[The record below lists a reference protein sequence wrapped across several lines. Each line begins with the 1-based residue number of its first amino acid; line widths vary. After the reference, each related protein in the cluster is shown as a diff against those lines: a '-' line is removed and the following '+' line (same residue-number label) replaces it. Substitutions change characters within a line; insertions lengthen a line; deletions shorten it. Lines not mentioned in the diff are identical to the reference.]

1 MNQPSARA
9 AWRYATTSLLLMMLA
24 AAVPAV
30 GRGAPPPPAGGA
42 PQTPWS
48 KEVGFDH
55 QPLPEYPRPQFV
67 RDEWLNLNGK
77 WEFAIT
83 PHDGGR
89 PEKFDRAIL
98 VPFAPQA
105 PLSQINQWVGPESDV
120 WYRRE
125 FELPAGWEGKRI
137 LLHFGAVNW
146 ECHVR
151 FNGRNAGSHTGGYDG
166 FTLDV
171 SEFVHTSGKQEITVC
186 AWGPIEGGQPR
197 GKQAL
202 KPQGIFYTPTT
213 GIWQTVWLEPVNE
226 ASIDH
231 VRITPDLDRGEVR
244 ITPAI
249 ASLPGP
255 ALSHASLPNATLR
268 VSAVVLADGKEVGH
282 ATGGPTDTIAIPL
295 PNARL
300 WSPASPFLYDL
311 KLTLEDAQTG
321 QPLDTVTSY
330 FGMRKISIGPGPRG
344 ALRILL
350 NNRPVFQNGLLDQG
364 FWPDGIYTA
373 PTDAALK
380 YDLET
385 LRKVGFNMD
394 RKHIKVEPE
403 RWYYWA
409 DKLGVLVWQD
419 MPATPDMGYPE
430 RDHMIADREGVFE
443 SELRRMIRGRANH
456 PSVVMWVLFNEGWGL
471 PLRDR
476 PQGKGP
482 IIASPIA
489 GLREQRML
497 AAAREEDPTRLID
510 AESGAGGGGTDHGED
525 VFDFG
530 YGDVIDYHCYGHA
543 GPTPEKTRA
552 AVVGEYGW
560 GVSPVGALRNRMKA
574 SGGVDISGVV
584 LTQLTDVENEHNGV
598 MNYSRQ
604 LIPGI
609 AREKDLPGD
618 IRKVLHEFG
627 EDDYPGGQEEP
638 R

>member
-1 MNQPSARA
+1 
-9 AWRYATTSLLLMMLA
+9 MMLA
-24 AAVPAV
+24 ATVPAV
-30 GRGAPPPPAGGA
+30 GRDAPPPWPPAGGA
-42 PQTPWS
+42 PPTPWS

-67 RDEWLNLNGK
+67 RDDWLNLNGK
-77 WEFAIT
+77 WDFAIT
-83 PHDGGR
+83 PHEAER

-105 PLSQINQWVGPESDV
+105 PLSQINQWVGAESDV
-120 WYRRE
+120 WYRQQ

-146 ECHVR
+146 ECRVR
-151 FNGRNAGSHTGGYDG
+151 FNGRPAGSHTGGYDG

-171 SEFVHTSGKQEITVC
+171 SEFVHSSGKQEITVC
-186 AWGPIEGGQPR
+186 AWNPIEGGQPR

-202 KPQGIFYTPTT
+202 KPEGIFYTPTT
-213 GIWQTVWLEPVNE
+213 GIWQTVWIEPVNE

-244 ITPAI
+244 IAPSI

-255 ALSHASLPNATLR
+255 ALSNASLPNATLR

-282 ATGGPTDTIAIPL
+282 ASGGPTETIAIPL

-321 QPLDTVTSY
+321 QLLDAVTSY
-330 FGMRKISIGPGPRG
+330 FGMRKISVGPGPRG

-350 NNRPVFQNGLLDQG
+350 NNRPVFQNGFLDQG

-380 YDLET
+380 YDLEM

-497 AAAREEDPTRLID
+497 SAAREEDPTRLID
-510 AESGAGGGGTDHGED
+510 AESGAGGGETDHGED

-560 GVSPVGALRNRMKA
+560 GLSPAGALRNRMKA
-574 SGGVDISGVV
+574 SQGVDISGVV

-604 LIPGI
+604 LIPGV
-609 AREKDLPGD
+609 AREKDLAGD
-618 IRKVLHEFG
+618 IRKVLHDFG
-627 EDDYPGGQEEP
+627 EDDYPGGQEDP

>member
-213 GIWQTVWLEPVNE
+213 GIWQTVWRASLGREPVVSLAAGCRFNP
-226 ASIDH
+226 
-231 VRITPDLDRGEVR
+231 TPGTR
-244 ITPAI
+244 
-249 ASLPGP
+249 PGSRP
-255 ALSHASLPNATLR
+255 RRAFLAPATL
-268 VSAVVLADGKEVGH
+268 VE
-282 ATGGPTDTIAIPL
+282 ATRGAIEAAL
-295 PNARL
+295 METQGR
-300 WSPASPFLYDL
+300 
-311 KLTLEDAQTG
+311 QTG
-321 QPLDTVTSY
+321 V
-330 FGMRKISIGPGPRG
+330 
-344 ALRILL
+344 LRA
-350 NNRPVFQNGLLDQG
+350 R
-364 FWPDGIYTA
+364 
-373 PTDAALK
+373 
-380 YDLET
+380 
-385 LRKVGFNMD
+385 
-394 RKHIKVEPE
+394 
-403 RWYYWA
+403 
-409 DKLGVLVWQD
+409 KLG
-419 MPATPDMGYPE
+419 Y
-430 RDHMIADREGVFE
+430 
-443 SELRRMIRGRANH
+443 N
-456 PSVVMWVLFNEGWGL
+456 
-471 PLRDR
+471 
-476 PQGKGP
+476 
-482 IIASPIA
+482 
-489 GLREQRML
+489 
-497 AAAREEDPTRLID
+497 
-510 AESGAGGGGTDHGED
+510 
-525 VFDFG
+525 
-530 YGDVIDYHCYGHA
+530 
-543 GPTPEKTRA
+543 
-552 AVVGEYGW
+552 
-560 GVSPVGALRNRMKA
+560 
-574 SGGVDISGVV
+574 
-584 LTQLTDVENEHNGV
+584 
-598 MNYSRQ
+598 
-604 LIPGI
+604 
-609 AREKDLPGD
+609 
-618 IRKVLHEFG
+618 
-627 EDDYPGGQEEP
+627 
-638 R
+638 